1 METFDNIS
9 EITSEEDWREA
20 AEVLRALRP
29 KLDVEQFVA
38 RRETLIREG
47 YRLLC
52 KRKNDRIVSIASYT
66 ISPHAVMGREM
77 LIHDM
82 ATKPDAQGAGHAS
95 TLLAALTTIA
105 RSQECGRL
113 FVHTRNA
120 GQFYERNGFAVYST
134 GMILAH

>member
-1 METFDNIS
+1 MENFDKIS
-9 EITSEEDWREA
+9 EITSEEDWRES

-29 KLDVEQFVA
+29 TLDIEQFVR

-47 YRLLC
+47 YRLLS
-52 KRKNDRIVSIASYT
+52 KRENGRIVSIASYT

-82 ATKPDAQGAGHAS
+82 ATKPSDQAHGHAS
-95 TLLAALTTIA
+95 ALLAALTAIA
-105 RSQECGRL
+105 RSQGCGRL

-120 GQFYERNGFAVYST
+120 AHFYERNGFAVYST